1 MTIRIFKKTVLLIAL
16 FATAFTSNSQAVKI
30 GYLNYGSVIFD
41 LPEYKKMNDSL
52 MNYYLEIQ
60 EVLKEIEDRYLRKQ
74 SEIDKMVKE
83 GKNPRI
89 VELTQLELQQLQQL
103 YQLEQRDMEEKVAK
117 KEQELIE
124 PLKNKVDKAIEAV
137 SKEKGFTMVLDA
149 SSILYKRDM
158 DDIENLVRSNLKLI
172 TKEES
177 EKKRK
182 EAAENPNQP
191 NAPAQA
197 PMGPIGGN

>member
-1 MTIRIFKKTVLLIAL
+1 MMTKIFKKTVLLIAL
-16 FATAFTSNSQAVKI
+16 FTTALIGNSQSTKI

-52 MNYYLEIQ
+52 MNYYLEMQ
-60 EVLKEIEDRYLRKQ
+60 EVLKDIEDKYLRKQ
-74 SEIDKMVKE
+74 TEIEKLIKE

-89 VELTQLELQQLQQL
+89 VELEQYQLQQ
-103 YQLEQRDMEEKVAK
+103 YQQMYQIEQRDMEEKVAK
-117 KEQELIE
+117 KEQELLE
-124 PLKNKVDKAIEAV
+124 PLKKKVDTAIETV

-158 DDIENLVRSNLKLI
+158 DDIENLVRANLKLI

-182 EAAENPNQP
+182 ESAENP
-191 NAPAQA
+191 APATTPQN

>member
-1 MTIRIFKKTVLLIAL
+1 MTIRIFKKTVLLLAL
-16 FATAFTSNSQAVKI
+16 FVTASIGNSQATKI

-52 MNYYLEIQ
+52 MNYYLEMQ
-60 EVLKEIEDRYLRKQ
+60 EVLKDIEEKYLRKQ
-74 SEIDKMVKE
+74 AEIDKLIKE

-89 VELTQLELQQLQQL
+89 IELEQYQLQQYQQM

-117 KEQELIE
+117 KEQELLD
-124 PLKNKVDKAIEAV
+124 PLKKKVDAAIEAV

-149 SSILYKRDM
+149 STILYKRDM
-158 DDIENLVRSNLKLI
+158 DDIENLVRANLKLI

-182 EAAENPNQP
+182 ESVENTTPTATPQG
-191 NAPAQA
+191 
-197 PMGPIGGN
+197 PMGPLGGN

>member
-89 VELTQLELQQLQQL
+89 VELTQIELQQLQQL
-103 YQLEQRDMEEKVAK
+103 YQLEQRDMEEKVAQ
-117 KEQELIE
+117 KEQELLD
-124 PLKNKVDKAIEAV
+124 PLKSKVDKAIEAV
-137 SKEKGFTMVLDA
+137 SKEKGITMVFD
-149 SSILYKRDM
+149 SSTLLYKRDM
-158 DDIENLVRSNLKLI
+158 DDIENLVRANLKLI

-182 EAAENPNQP
+182 EAKTNSTTTPQGT
-191 NAPAQA
+191 
-197 PMGPIGGN
+197 MGPLGGN